1 MKEKLV
7 KHKKALIIFL
17 IFVVAIVV
25 FISVFT
31 IRMKARS
38 EEILAAMTAQETAQ
52 IERRT
57 LVESIS
63 ATGTVTSVGSK
74 SVEVDVTGVKVKSVD
89 VKVGGRVEEGDV
101 ICLLDTTD
109 IEQDLADARISLNAT
124 QGKTQVDVS
133 SAERSLSEA
142 ETGRNID
149 LERADKDVAD
159 AWNDYLLALTDL
171 EEAEDDW
178 EEAKKTT
185 AEKKGEYEFRKEQLE
200 EAEKTLNSTEAGE
213 NTSSQYETQFS
224 VEVKALREY
233 ITSEQIQTQ
242 PGALDYLYISN
253 NELQS
258 YTVDFIVSSENGSVS
273 GNTTDEKKAVIN
285 GYLETL
291 KGLQISYQTS
301 SASYAEANAKYQDV
315 QSDYQSLQTEVTE
328 WQNKYNTA
336 QQNETTAETAYEQA
350 LTTVDSKLDAYNQQ
364 VRSKEDTIRNDDS
377 TVSNK
382 KDSLETSRLNASTSG
397 LSDKQ
402 QIKKY
407 EEQIAECTVTA
418 PMSGIITEINVEAG
432 DTYSG
437 ATIAVIEDTSDYEIS
452 AEIEEYDISAVKVGQ
467 KVVIKTN
474 GTGDLE
480 LDGTVKEI
488 APRATTG
495 GTNVTYTVTISVDTP
510 CNELKLDMTAKLSII
525 LSSKENV
532 LAVPYNSVQEDEDGN
547 FYIEIMKEQT
557 EKSDVSGNHVE
568 SVSDTEAE
576 QSEKVYIT
584 KGIESDYYIQVN
596 GNGIEEGMS
605 VIVPVSSEDGS
616 DIMDII
622 NRTGPMGG
630 F

>member
-7 KHKKALIIFL
+7 NHKKVLIILL
-17 IFVVAIVV
+17 IFIAVVAVV
-25 FISVFT
+25 SFLMS
-31 IRMKARS
+31 RAKARA
-38 EEILAAMTAQETAQ
+38 EEILAAMPQQETAK

-74 SVEVDVTGVKVKSVD
+74 SVKADVTGVKVESVN
-89 VKVGGRVEEGDV
+89 VKAGDRVEEGDE

-109 IEQDLADARISLNAT
+109 IEEDLADVRTSLGAT
-124 QGKTQVDVS
+124 QGKTQIDVS

-142 ETGRNID
+142 ESGRNID

-171 EEAEDDW
+171 EEAEAEW
-178 EEAKKTT
+178 NEAKETT
-185 AEKKGEYEFRKEQLE
+185 IEKKGEYELSKEQMEKAE
-200 EAEKTLNSTEAGE
+200 ETLNSTKTGE
-213 NTSSQYETQFS
+213 NTSSQYETQFN

-242 PGALDYLYISN
+242 PGALDHLYISN
-253 NELQS
+253 AELQG
-258 YTVDFIVSSENGSVS
+258 YTADFIVADGIGE
-273 GNTTDEKKAVIN
+273 DKKGVIN
-285 GYLETL
+285 EYLETL
-291 KGLQISYQTS
+291 KGLQTSYQKS
-301 SASYAEANAKYQDV
+301 SAVYAQTSAAYQEA
-315 QSDYQSLQTEVTE
+315 QSDYQSLQTEVTQWE
-328 WQNKYNTA
+328 NKYKTA
-336 QQNETTAETAYEQA
+336 QQNETTAETTYEQA
-350 LTTVDSKLDAYNQQ
+350 LTTVESKLDAYNQK

-382 KDSLETSRLNASTSG
+382 KDNLETSKLNASTSG
-397 LSDKQ
+397 LSDKR

-407 EEQIAECTVTA
+407 EEQIEECTVTA

-437 ATIAVIEDTSDYEIS
+437 TAIAVIEDTSDYEIS

-488 APRATTG
+488 APRATAG
-495 GTNVTYTVTISVDTP
+495 GTGVTYTVTISIDTP
-510 CNELKLDMTAKLSII
+510 CNELKMDMTAKLSII

-532 LAVPYNSVQEDEDGN
+532 LTVPYDSVQEDEDGN
-547 FYIEIMKEQT
+547 FYIEIIKGQT
-557 EKSDVSGNHVE
+557 EESGVSRNNAE
-568 SVSDTEAE
+568 SVSDPEAE
-576 QSEKVYIT
+576 QSEKIYIT
-584 KGIESDYYIQVN
+584 KGIESDYYIQVS
-596 GNGIEEGMS
+596 GNGIKEGMS
-605 VIVPVSSEDGS
+605 VIVPVSSEGGS
-616 DIMDII
+616 DIMDMI
-622 NRTGPMGG
+622 NRNGPMGG

>member
-7 KHKKALIIFL
+7 KHKKALILLFTFI
-17 IFVVAIVV
+17 VVAVLAILV
-25 FISVFT
+25 FMS
-31 IRMKARS
+31 RAKARR
-38 EEILAAMTAQETAQ
+38 EEMLAAMTAQETAL

-74 SVEVDVTGVKVKSVD
+74 SVAADVTGVKVESVD
-89 VKVGGRVEEGDV
+89 VKAGDRVEEGDV

-171 EEAEDDW
+171 EEAEAEW
-178 EEAKKTT
+178 NEAKETT
-185 AEKKGEYEFRKEQLE
+185 IEKKGEYEFRKEQLE
-200 EAEKTLNSTEAGE
+200 EAEKNLNITEAGE

-224 VEVKALREY
+224 VEVKVLREY

-253 NELQS
+253 NELQG
-258 YTVDFIVSSENGSVS
+258 YTADFIVQPE
-273 GNTTDEKKAVIN
+273 TDEDKKVTVV

-301 SASYAEANAKYQDV
+301 SASYAEANTKYQDA

-407 EEQIAECTVTA
+407 EEQIEECTVTA
-418 PMSGIITEINVEAG
+418 PMGGIITEINVEAG

-437 ATIAVIEDTSDYEIS
+437 AAIAVIEDTSDYEIS

-495 GTNVTYTVTISVDTP
+495 GGGVTYTVTISVDTP

-557 EKSDVSGNHVE
+557 EKSDVSGNYVE

-596 GNGIEEGMS
+596 GKGIKEGMS
-605 VIVPVSSEDGS
+605 VIVPVSSEGGS
-616 DIMDII
+616 DIMDMI
-622 NRTGPMGG
+622 NRNGPMGG

>member
-7 KHKKALIIFL
+7 KHKRALITLL
-17 IFVVAIVV
+17 ILFVAVVAV
-25 FISVFT
+25 SVFAS
-31 IRMKARS
+31 RARARKK
-38 EEILAAMTAQETAQ
+38 EMLAAMPQQETAQ
-52 IERRT
+52 IEKRT

-74 SVEVDVTGVKVKSVD
+74 SVEVDVTGVKVESVT
-89 VKVGGRVEEGDV
+89 VKAGDRVKEGDV

-109 IEQDLADARISLNAT
+109 LEEDLADARTSLHAS
-124 QGKTQVDVS
+124 QGKTQIDVS

-142 ETGRNID
+142 ESGRNID
-149 LERADKDVAD
+149 LERADADIAD
-159 AWNDYLLALTDL
+159 AWNDYLRALTDL

-178 EEAKKTT
+178 NEAKETT
-185 AEKKGEYEFRKEQLE
+185 LEKNGEYEFSKERLE
-200 EAEKTLNSTEAGE
+200 EAEEIVDDTKVGE
-213 NTSSQYETQFS
+213 NTSSQYETQFN
-224 VEVKALREY
+224 VEVKVLREY
-233 ITSEQIQTQ
+233 ITGGQIQTQ
-242 PGALDYLYISN
+242 PGALDYLYIGN
-253 NELQS
+253 RELQG
-258 YTVDFIVSSENGSVS
+258 YTADFIVADGTGE
-273 GNTTDEKKAVIN
+273 DKKGVIN

-291 KGLQISYQTS
+291 KGLQISYQKS
-301 SASYAEANAKYQDV
+301 SAAYAQTSAAYQEA
-315 QSDYQSLQTEVTE
+315 QSDYQSLQTEVTQWE
-328 WQNKYNTA
+328 SKYKTA

-350 LTTVDSKLDAYNQQ
+350 LTTAESKLDAYNQQ
-364 VRSKEDTIRNDDS
+364 VRSKEDAIRNDDS
-377 TVSNK
+377 AVSSK

-407 EEQIAECTVTA
+407 EEQIEKCKVTA

-437 ATIAVIEDTSDYEIS
+437 AAIAVIEDISAYEIS

-495 GTNVTYTVTISVDTP
+495 GTSVTYTVTISIDTP
-510 CNELKLDMTAKLSII
+510 CKDLKLDMTAKLSII

-532 LAVPYNSVQEDEDGN
+532 LTVPYNSVQEDDEGN
-547 FYIEIMKEQT
+547 FYIEIMNEQA
-557 EKSDVSGNHVE
+557 EKI
-568 SVSDTEAE
+568 
-576 QSEKVYIT
+576 YIT
-584 KGIESDYYIQVN
+584 KGIESDYYIQVI
-596 GNGIEEGMS
+596 GNEIKEGMS
-605 VIVPVSSEDGS
+605 VIVPVSSEGGS
-616 DIMDII
+616 VIMDMI
-622 NRTGPMGG
+622 NSNGPMGG